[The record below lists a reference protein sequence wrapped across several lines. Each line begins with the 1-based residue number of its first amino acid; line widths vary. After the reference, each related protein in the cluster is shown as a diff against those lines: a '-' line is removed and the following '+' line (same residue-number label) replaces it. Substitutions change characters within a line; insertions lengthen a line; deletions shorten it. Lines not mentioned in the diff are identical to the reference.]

1 MRCLERHYSLS
12 LITAS
17 RSTRAPTISPS
28 STPRTLT
35 MCRIIDSPRANGSDS
50 SIPFGRQPHPLTRK
64 RAQQQ
69 PRRTVT
75 RKGMRSKRNPSPASE
90 RIIENAALPLT
101 CTLARWRFRFAG
113 LLSRVNAWPFRFVTL
128 LRVNAS
134 VFLAKRN
141 GDAFIVNHCIP
152 INPRTNDIP
161 INDTPHVN
169 DVPHHRQPAR
179 QRKRQL
185 HSVWTATA
193 PPHPQESAATTTAH
207 RDSQG
212 QALQTES
219 LTRQ

>member
-113 LLSRVNAWPFRFVTL
+113 LLSRVNASRSGGYAARSGGGALRALFSTL
-128 LRVNAS
+128 RAEIWENLY
-134 VFLAKRN
+134 
-141 GDAFIVNHCIP
+141 
-152 INPRTNDIP
+152 
-161 INDTPHVN
+161 
-169 DVPHHRQPAR
+169 
-179 QRKRQL
+179 RKSEKIWLDSHQL
-185 HSVWTATA
+185 NLK
-193 PPHPQESAATTTAH
+193 P
-207 RDSQG
+207 
-212 QALQTES
+212 
-219 LTRQ
+219 